1 MITVN
6 LCPIDELENQYWYVP
21 DLVVLVLVGIMAF
34 AGVNYYHDGMREEMD
49 KLTAEQQSKTES
61 VTKLMPDLERFK
73 NLGSEISELDSKV
86 KALQAI
92 TVSHVAKYK
101 SLIVLEHLHNL
112 KPDGVW
118 LNSLRIGSEGK
129 KAEAPVGAQALN
141 PEKTAE
147 DETFEINGQAYDN
160 ILTAEYITAIR
171 STGSQ
176 DADAADPRT
185 LIYFSDLDLK
195 QAEIGKLLGLGDFAE
210 MSKFPSF
217 ILNGRF
223 AERPATKLPVRQNEA
238 APTAVSDPPYLDEDA
253 MRLGELRKNHE
264 SRDF

>member
-21 DLVVLVLVGIMAF
+21 DLVVFVLVGIMAF
-34 AGVNYYHDGMREEMD
+34 AAVNYYHDGMREEMD
-49 KLTAEQQSKTES
+49 KLSVEQQSKNES
-61 VTKLMPDLERFK
+61 INKLMPDLERFK

-92 TVSHVAKYK
+92 TVSRVSKYK

-112 KPDGVW
+112 KPDGLW
-118 LNSLRIGSEGK
+118 LNSLRIGSDSK
-129 KAEAPVGAQALN
+129 KDAAQNNPQGLDTLKLN
-141 PEKTAE
+141 A

-195 QAEIGKLLGLGDFAE
+195 QAEIGKPQGSGDFAE

-217 ILNGRF
+217 ILTGRF
-223 AERPATKLPVRQNEA
+223 VERPATRLPVRQNEA
-238 APTAVSDPPYLDEDA
+238 VPTAFSDPPYLDEDA
-253 MRLGELRKNHE
+253 MRLGNPQKHQEIRN
-264 SRDF
+264 F

>member
-1 MITVN
+1 MIKVN

-34 AGVNYYHDGMREEMD
+34 AGVNYYHDGLREEMD

-61 VTKLMPDLERFK
+61 INKLMPDLERFK

-92 TVSHVAKYK
+92 TVSRVAKYK

-129 KAEAPVGAQALN
+129 KSDAPVGAPALN
-141 PEKTAE
+141 PEKME
-147 DETFEINGQAYDN
+147 DDETFEINGQAYDN

-195 QAEIGKLLGLGDFAE
+195 QAEIGKPQGSGDFAE

-217 ILNGRF
+217 ILNGHF
-223 AERPATKLPVRQNEA
+223 AERPATKLPLKQNNT

-253 MRLGELRKNHE
+253 MRLGDLRKIQEDRN
-264 SRDF
+264 F

>member
-1 MITVN
+1 MIKVN

-34 AGVNYYHDGMREEMD
+34 AGVNYYHDGLREEMD

-61 VTKLMPDLERFK
+61 INKLMPDLERFK

-92 TVSHVAKYK
+92 TVSRIGKYK

-118 LNSLRIGSEGK
+118 LNSLRIGSDGK
-129 KAEAPVGAQALN
+129 KAEGPVGAQALN
-141 PEKTAE
+141 AEKIGE

-171 STGSQ
+171 STGGQ

-185 LIYFSDLDLK
+185 LIYFSDLDLQ
-195 QAEIGKLLGLGDFAE
+195 QAEIGKSQGLGDFAE

-223 AERPATKLPVRQNEA
+223 IERPVTRMPVKQNDA
-238 APTAVSDPPYLDEDA
+238 APTAASDPPYLDEDA
-253 MRLGELRKNHE
+253 MRLGDLSKNQE
-264 SRDF
+264 NRNF